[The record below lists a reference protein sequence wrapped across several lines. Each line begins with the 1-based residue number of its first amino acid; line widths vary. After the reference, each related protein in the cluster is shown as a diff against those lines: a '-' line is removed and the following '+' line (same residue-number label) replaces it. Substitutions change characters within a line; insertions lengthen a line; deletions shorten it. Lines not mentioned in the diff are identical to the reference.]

1 MKVFYDP
8 NNPSRGALAV
18 PQGDFQTEI
27 ELEEFEALRASLSK
41 EPTKIQRQDLE
52 KFIAYCFSGEDK
64 QLTAIFTRIAE
75 QRLKNSALGRGVQAY
90 FSDLMDSIQFNHQ
103 YNPVQSGGWG
113 LALTRLAEAIAI
125 TQEEKEV
132 INQALQLFNL
142 PKIW

>member
-1 MKVFYDP
+1 MTIFYDP

-27 ELEEFEALRASLSK
+27 ELEEFEALRASLSN
-41 EPTKIQRQDLE
+41 EPKLIQRQDLE
-52 KFIAYCFSGEDK
+52 KFIVYCFSGEDK
-64 QLTAIFTRIAE
+64 QLTDIFTRLDE
-75 QRLKNSALGRGVQAY
+75 QRLGDSALGRGIQAY

-125 TQEEKEV
+125 NQEEKEV
-132 INQALQLFNL
+132 INEALELFNL
-142 PKIW
+142 PKVF

>member
-1 MKVFYDP
+1 MKMFYDP

-27 ELEEFEALRASLSK
+27 ELEEFEALRASLSN
-41 EPTKIQRQDLE
+41 EPKIIQRQDLE
-52 KFIAYCFSGEDK
+52 KFIAYCFSGENK
-64 QLTAIFTRIAE
+64 QLTDIFTRLDE
-75 QRLKNSALGRGVQAY
+75 QRLRDSALGLRVQAY

-113 LALTRLAEAIAI
+113 LALTRLAEAIALN
-125 TQEEKEV
+125 QEEKEV

-142 PKIW
+142 PKVF